1 MENQKETAGMTATK
15 QTKWGWG
22 LVAVIGVMVAV
33 TMGDSLIMA
42 AIGTAMLAAGAY
54 LGGYMEEIKS
64 NTSTTAQPATGERR
78 AA

>member
-1 MENQKETAGMTATK
+1 MENSRENAAQAAKTK
-15 QTKWGWG
+15 PAWGI
-22 LVAVIGVMVAV
+22 VAVIGMMVAV

-54 LGGYMEEIKS
+54 LGGYMEEIKT

>member
-1 MENQKETAGMTATK
+1 MKNSSENAAKAAKTK
-15 QTKWGWG
+15 PAWGI
-22 LVAVIGVMVAV
+22 VAVIGVMVAV

-54 LGGYMEEIKS
+54 LGGYMEEIKT

>member
-1 MENQKETAGMTATK
+1 MEKPRETAAQAAKTK
-15 QTKWGWG
+15 PFWGV
-22 LVAVIGVMVAV
+22 VAVIGFMVAC
-33 TMGDSLIMA
+33 TMGESLIMA

-54 LGGYMEEIKS
+54 LGGYMEEIKT